1 MALLWFIMY
10 RGYHV
15 KERYFIAFVK
25 SLIESCFAMCAER
38 RE

>member
-10 RGYHV
+10 RGYHA
-15 KERYFIAFVK
+15 KERYCIAFVK
-25 SLIESCFAMCAER
+25 LLIESCFATCAER